1 MYLVEEPSL
10 DALLHDARGTH
21 ADVLV
26 ACDRLRLLYG
36 AFESVRDERKRGSF
50 VDPLLWDRA
59 AENKDRHVQRVFAT
73 PPVGE
78 VERPSTEHQR
88 PCRFARLFE
97 ELGGLCRDHE
107 DHVGSRQPV
116 FGVASGVPGQE
127 PLAADSHGCFWAVI
141 RPTYEPVKRDGEPC
155 ADFAHARSP
164 SSPDHLLEACVPQLG
179 RRHGRVV
186 DHEER
191 VVARRPSPPL
201 APSPSRERV
210 RTRWGARRRPPAP
223 NASADEWLVFVR
235 SPSGEVW
242 VAKTSGKAEEGSTR
256 ESRGKP
262 SPSTTGPRLQEESLK
277 SIQEV

>member
-1 MYLVEEPSL
+1 MYQVRVYLVEEPSL

-88 PCRFARLFE
+88 PCRFASLCE

-164 SSPDHLLEACVPQLG
+164 SSPNHALALVFRALPSWPFHHVASSRPRMVPSSSGVGQRASLL
-179 RRHGRVV
+179 
-186 DHEER
+186 
-191 VVARRPSPPL
+191 
-201 APSPSRERV
+201 
-210 RTRWGARRRPPAP
+210 RTRA
-223 NASADEWLVFVR
+223 AS
-235 SPSGEVW
+235 
-242 VAKTSGKAEEGSTR
+242 
-256 ESRGKP
+256 
-262 SPSTTGPRLQEESLK
+262 
-277 SIQEV
+277 

>member
-1 MYLVEEPSL
+1 MVEQRDTAPEKDVYQVEVYLIEEPSL

-21 ADVLV
+21 PYVLV

-36 AFESVRDERKRGSF
+36 AFESVRDERERRSF
-50 VDPLLWDRA
+50 VNPLLWDRA

-73 PPVGE
+73 PPVGD

-127 PLAADSHGCFWAVI
+127 PLATDSHRCFWAVI

-155 ADFAHARSP
+155 ADFAHALLLPRSIIC
-164 SSPDHLLEACVPQLG
+164 SRLASRNLG
-179 RRHGRVV
+179 VV
-186 DHEER
+186 
-191 VVARRPSPPL
+191 
-201 APSPSRERV
+201 
-210 RTRWGARRRPPAP
+210 T
-223 NASADEWLVFVR
+223 
-235 SPSGEVW
+235 
-242 VAKTSGKAEEGSTR
+242 GKLWTTKSEGSAATVP
-256 ESRGKP
+256 ESQCRPK
-262 SPSTTGPRLQEESLK
+262 
-277 SIQEV
+277 